1 MSSASLVLNLG
12 SGKDFREDCI
22 NADIQLRAKPDWLLD
37 ICNVPW
43 GDAISTRLGDFD
55 VQPEMFDAILANDV
69 LEHLPDLWV
78 Q

>member
-1 MSSASLVLNLG
+1 MSSDSLVLNLG
-12 SGKDFREDCI
+12 SGKDFRQDCI
-22 NADIQLRAKPDWLLD
+22 NADIQLCTKPDWLLD

-55 VQPEMFDAILANDV
+55 IEEGMLTQS
-69 LEHLPDLWV
+69 LPMMCLSICLTWWV